1 MKFNKCLCL
10 LLVALPFVLS
20 CAATS
25 TENDLDKA
33 RFALDSCSD
42 TSIADCETAAA
53 EADKVQVNDP
63 YNIDASMI
71 ESSALATAAGIGLIT
86 TMSDIA
92 ETGTSED
99 EKFKT
104 IHGVIVATI
113 QDINDLR
120 NAITAQSGIP
130 AANRPAAD
138 DPEHN
143 DFFFQ
148 MGFLQT
154 VEIFARPTILAQ
166 PTATAAVTVNN
177 ITEADRGYMYD
188 DFVAADDNLIDGG
201 VAADGDGGDLI
212 AAIRQ
217 NYCVLHNV
225 TLPAADGFTLAE
237 LRDLIKCQLCIEDV
251 DPETLVRICNKP
263 SADMTQAAGDF
274 QSPAIATCASFNFT
288 ACSGAGPT
296 S

>member
-1 MKFNKCLCL
+1 
-10 LLVALPFVLS
+10 LVALPFVIS

-92 ETGTSED
+92 DVSVDVED
-99 EKFKT
+99 RKFQV
-104 IHGVIVATI
+104 IHDVIVLTI

-120 NAITAQSGIP
+120 NAITAQSDIP
-130 AANRPAAD
+130 AANRPAAT

-154 VEIFARPTILAQ
+154 VEIFARATILAQ
-166 PTATAAVTVNN
+166 PTTTAAVTVNN
-177 ITEADRGYMYD
+177 IVEADRGYMYD
-188 DFVAADDNLIDGG
+188 DFVAADDNLIEGG

-225 TLPAADGFTLAE
+225 TLPATNGFTLAE
-237 LRDLIKCQLCIEDV
+237 LRDLITCQLCLGVTD
-251 DPETLVRICNKP
+251 TSICPIP
-263 SADMTQAAGDF
+263 SEQMTQAGGYF
-274 QSPAIATCASFNFT
+274 QSPAIATCATFNFT
-288 ACSGAGPT
+288 ACDGAGPT